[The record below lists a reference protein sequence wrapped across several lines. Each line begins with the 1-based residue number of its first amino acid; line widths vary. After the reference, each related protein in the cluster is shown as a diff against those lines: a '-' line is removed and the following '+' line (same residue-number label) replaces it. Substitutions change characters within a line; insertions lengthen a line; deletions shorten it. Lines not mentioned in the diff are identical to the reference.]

1 MKTRLI
7 KFLSAMVLILA
18 YATDADAQSDLKTYD
33 IAQVYEA
40 VEMENGSKSIDS
52 YGNVE
57 EVKTVLTPTRFDE
70 GKYSVKLTR
79 VDTNFYKIEGTSM
92 YIETR
97 YCYEYAYRDDAILIL
112 DSYYGYTKGEVA
124 FLE

>member
-57 EVKTVLTPTRFDE
+57 EVKTVLTPTRFGE
-70 GKYSVKLTR
+70 GKYSVELTR

>member
-1 MKTRLI
+1 
-7 KFLSAMVLILA
+7 MVLILA

-57 EVKTVLTPTRFDE
+57 GVKTVLTPTRFDE
-70 GKYSVKLTR
+70 GKYSVELTR

>member
-1 MKTRLI
+1 
-7 KFLSAMVLILA
+7 MVLILA

-40 VEMENGSKSIDS
+40 VELEKESKCIDS

-57 EVKTVLTPTRFDE
+57 DAKTVLTPTQFEE

-79 VDTNFYKIEGTSM
+79 VDTNFYKIEGTSI

>member
-1 MKTRLI
+1 MKTRFI
-7 KFLSAMVLILA
+7 KFLGIAILTLT
-18 YATDADAQSDLKTYD
+18 YASNAAAQNNLKTYD

-40 VEMENGSKSIDS
+40 VQLEAGSKSIDS

-57 EVKTVLTPTRFDE
+57 DAKIVLTPTRFEE
-70 GKYSVKLTR
+70 GKYSVELTR
-79 VDTNFYKIEGTSM
+79 VDDNFYKIEGTSM

-97 YCYEYAYRDDAILIL
+97 YCYEYAYREDAILIL

>member
-7 KFLSAMVLILA
+7 KFLGIAILTLT
-18 YATDADAQSDLKTYD
+18 YASNAAAQNNLKTYD

-40 VEMENGSKSIDS
+40 VQLEAGSKSIDS

-57 EVKTVLTPTRFDE
+57 DAKIVLTPTRFEE
-70 GKYSVKLTR
+70 GKYSVELTR
-79 VDTNFYKIEGTSM
+79 VDDNFYKIEGTSM

-97 YCYEYAYRDDAILIL
+97 YCYEYAYREDAILIL

>member
-1 MKTRLI
+1 MKTRFI
-7 KFLSAMVLILA
+7 KFLGIAILILT
-18 YATDADAQSDLKTYD
+18 YASNAAAQSDLKTYD

-40 VEMENGSKSIDS
+40 VELDSGSKSIDS

-57 EVKTVLTPTRFDE
+57 DAKTVLTPTRFQE
-70 GKYSVKLTR
+70 GKYSVELTR
-79 VDTNFYKIEGTSM
+79 VDDNFYKIEGTSM

-97 YCYEYAYRDDAILIL
+97 YCYEYAYRKDAILIL

>member
-1 MKTRLI
+1 
-7 KFLSAMVLILA
+7 
-18 YATDADAQSDLKTYD
+18 
-33 IAQVYEA
+33 
-40 VEMENGSKSIDS
+40 
-52 YGNVE
+52 
-57 EVKTVLTPTRFDE
+57 
-70 GKYSVKLTR
+70 
-79 VDTNFYKIEGTSM
+79 M

>member
-7 KFLSAMVLILA
+7 KFLSVMVLILA

-70 GKYSVKLTR
+70 GKYSVELTR

>member
-70 GKYSVKLTR
+70 GKYSVELTR

>member
-7 KFLSAMVLILA
+7 KFLSAMVIILA

-70 GKYSVKLTR
+70 GKYSVELTR